1 MIITFIEFFGLKQQ
15 NIVVFLIRLMWTKT
29 KQRWGVHYLA
39 RRSLAPVGRS
49 CRHRWYLIGPFAGY
63 KRPCLCFIPLFI
75 RIFLTYSHRHSHVA
89 TEHVPPRIRTLRV
102 PVQFSRIRKVHWM
115 IGRGFR
121 IEVPTWSEAWPDGS
135 DVKASKWQRDILGET
150 PEDWRGKIG
159 TGLDCSTGGSAYSI
173 LNCRSTFRCLSL

>member
-1 MIITFIEFFGLKQQ
+1 MFYSTF
-15 NIVVFLIRLMWTKT
+15 
-29 KQRWGVHYLA
+29 
-39 RRSLAPVGRS
+39 
-49 CRHRWYLIGPFAGY
+49 
-63 KRPCLCFIPLFI
+63 FIFI
-75 RIFLTYSHRHSHVA
+75 RIFSHTHKHAYTQTRIHTQRDTHPKTDRDTPTWLPSTY
-89 TEHVPPRIRTLRV
+89 PPRTKDTPRPCPIFT
-102 PVQFSRIRKVHWM
+102 IRKVQWM

-135 DVKASKWQRDILGET
+135 DVKASKWQRDILEET